1 MGNSDILCAVCGGP
15 TTGVQVAEKPPKFRL
30 PKCTGDSEDESS
42 EDEDECGYDPRIF
55 NEADVE
61 WTYSSLLLGFNARST
76 AIEKK
81 PYLEVLRRMY
91 ITGPSYYEDY
101 GCFQVEPSNDPNF
114 PDGSPDFQCYYIFDA
129 TQTSCFPIHEPCLK
143 LLTRVMC
150 GDENIENIDKDSLYH
165 IMSSLHSDLSS
176 CLHLDYGGPDPD
188 FAQNWQSRSGEEVG
202 RFGNTFVHPNPSLKV
217 LVAHPMSTPSLTA
230 FLWTKLST
238 DHFTLPPPAV
248 IESRARHNPFTTL
261 PYDVAHTILLLLPS
275 HSVLA
280 VCKASY
286 LVHAFF
292 RASNRPFWRAA
303 LHSCMPWFWELHGLM
318 QDDGPLNKQKMDYM
332 GLFLWLDK
340 MSTPAAG
347 LGRAIPRGC
356 KSAPH
361 LGERVLGAAA
371 ELIWDKSVNA
381 DMPAVSWPKP
391 KERTRTRTATAQWLC
406 DSTHF
411 SRGGVFE
418 AVWNEEGSLVGM
430 ALTVAAERRVFG
442 KGQETLNQ
450 KVELQG
456 ELTAL
461 VLHMPDIFL
470 HEKTETS
477 VKGITVHTDSGESH
491 QLGDMNPGYC
501 QRVLSISPN
510 HVLAGIVG
518 HITAEGEITR
528 LGLVQYP
535 LDDAGEES
543 FAPALLHRPLWR
555 APTASNTSALHNA
568 ASPIWS
574 HHPRLRALPSTDRL
588 LDHYRLQQNY
598 HEDIVPTDALIWA
611 ADAYELRSVS
621 RISAYQPD
629 GDHHI
634 GALRVEFTPESG
646 IEARVMGEESGRRLM
661 PRMDFNPTW
670 DDSATDGS
678 WVPFEVDGQGGERVL
693 GVDVIHDEDIKA
705 VRLHTNR
712 GREVTWGEAGK
723 IWDSRLLG
731 IMEPADGETLVGLA
745 VGFIYPYYSEQV
757 SIVEPELF
765 AAILNPMQYRVKM
778 SSISALTMAFS

>member
-1 MGNSDILCAVCGGP
+1 MGNSDILCAVCGSP
-15 TTGVQVAEKPPKFRL
+15 TTGVQVAEKPPKVRL

-76 AIEKK
+76 AIEK
-81 PYLEVLRRMY
+81 MY
-91 ITGPSYYEDY
+91 ITGRSYYEDY

-176 CLHLDYGGPDPD
+176 CLHLDYGEPDPD
-188 FAQNWQSRSGEEVG
+188 FAQNWQSRSGEE
-202 RFGNTFVHPNPSLKV
+202 V

-248 IESRARHNPFTTL
+248 IESRVRHDLFTTL

-286 LVHAFF
+286 PVHAFF

-340 MSTPAAG
+340 MSTPRRGLDGPFLEVANRRRIWAVCKQLADHYVPAVRMKAAE
-347 LGRAIPRGC
+347 RA
-356 KSAPH
+356 
-361 LGERVLGAAA
+361 LGAAA

-418 AVWNEEGSLVGM
+418 AVWSEEGSLVGM

-470 HEKTETS
+470 HEKMETS
-477 VKGITVHTDSGESH
+477 VKGITVHTDLGESH

-510 HVLAGIVG
+510 RVLAGIVG

-555 APTASNTSALHNA
+555 APTTSSTSALHSA

-598 HEDIVPTDALIWA
+598 HEDIVPTDVLIWA

-646 IEARVMGEESGRRLM
+646 IEARVVGEESGRRLM

-731 IMEPADGETLVGLA
+731 TMEPADGETLVGLA
-745 VGFIYPYYSEQV
+745 VGFIYPYYSEQ
-757 SIVEPELF
+757 
-765 AAILNPMQYRVKM
+765 YRVKM